1 MTTGMG
7 ALVAA
12 AFAVVGFSIACISVA
27 MRRLEHRLSAI
38 ERELDAVHNGKPRTV
53 PETTES
59 PELPAWIRHA

>member
-12 AFAVVGFSIACISVA
+12 AFAVAGFSIACISVA
-27 MRRLEHRLSAI
+27 MRRLEDRLSAI
-38 ERELDAVHNGKPRTV
+38 ERQLEVVLNTKPRTV

-59 PELPAWIRHA
+59 QELPAWIRHA

>member
-12 AFAVVGFSIACISVA
+12 AFAVAGFSIVCISVA
-27 MRRLEHRLSAI
+27 MRRLEDRVSAI
-38 ERELDAVHNGKPRTV
+38 ERELDTVHNSKLRTV

-59 PELPAWIRHA
+59 QELPAWIRHA